1 MCRFQQIPGSYF
13 NAQTAYLGFYC
24 VFYVKR
30 SWEFFLSFHAR
41 LYHSPGAGAAR
52 LRGKGPMESRLV
64 RSVGSRGP
72 AGGVMGSVIVPAV
85 WIAGRGN
92 WGAGWKDGVRNPG
105 KKKKGGEGTPQLP
118 VLSLTPLCLCLSMD
132 RPAVWEAGRISTARC
147 TSPSFV
153 PDSIS
158 SFFLRKLSC
167 NYFLS
172 IWNFKVDFN

>member
-105 KKKKGGEGTPQLP
+105 KKKRRGGDTSITCALADPSLP
-118 VLSLTPLCLCLSMD
+118 LSLHGQTRCLRGGAHFHSQMHIPLLCS
-132 RPAVWEAGRISTARC
+132 R
-147 TSPSFV
+147 
-153 PDSIS
+153 
-158 SFFLRKLSC
+158 
-167 NYFLS
+167 
-172 IWNFKVDFN
+172 

>member
-1 MCRFQQIPGSYF
+1 MCRFQDLD
-13 NAQTAYLGFYC
+13 AQTAYLGFYFVC
-24 VFYVKR
+24 VCFMSKEVEQLR
-30 SWEFFLSFHAR
+30 VFPPFHAR

-105 KKKKGGEGTPQLP
+105 KKKGGEGTPQLP

-132 RPAVWEAGRISTARC
+132 RPAVWGAGRISTGRC
-147 TSPSFV
+147 TFPSFV
-153 PDSIS
+153 PDSIG
-158 SFFLRKLSC
+158 SFFSWKAQT
-167 NYFLS
+167 
-172 IWNFKVDFN
+172 